1 MPATSSWLSR
11 TSLQV
16 GRRFL
21 GIWYRML
28 ISVEIYRI
36 VSSKALDNGEG
47 GQQVLDRRPVI
58 DPSKQDS
65 EQKPGCC

>member
-1 MPATSSWLSR
+1 MLTS
-11 TSLQV
+11 T
-16 GRRFL
+16 
-21 GIWYRML
+21 
-28 ISVEIYRI
+28 EIYRI

>member
-1 MPATSSWLSR
+1 
-11 TSLQV
+11 
-16 GRRFL
+16 
-21 GIWYRML
+21 ML

-58 DPSKQDS
+58 DPSKQDN